1 MNGPGVLIVTFSSQY
16 SNQNF
21 CQNIK
26 QREMCIKSKTEY
38 KVKSNSQDQNK
49 IPLALT
55 NLGRQSRKKTQRDSY
70 KKTKT
75 KTLADCFLW

>member
-1 MNGPGVLIVTFSSQY
+1 
-16 SNQNF
+16 
-21 CQNIK
+21 
-26 QREMCIKSKTEY
+26 MCIKSKTKY
-38 KVKSNSQDQNK
+38 KVKYNSQDQNK

-55 NLGRQSRKKTQRDSY
+55 NLGRQSRKMTQRDSY

>member
-1 MNGPGVLIVTFSSQY
+1 
-16 SNQNF
+16 
-21 CQNIK
+21 
-26 QREMCIKSKTEY
+26 MCIKSKTKY
-38 KVKSNSQDQNK
+38 KVKSNIQDQNK